1 MAGQYVDVVKPKEHH
16 SMPNE
21 SNEESK
27 DGRIRVTLHP
37 SIVKNIKQKLPEH
50 QRDRPLAF
58 IIDDLLADR
67 IKTTVDSSAIISG
80 PPGRYSYSS
89 SFEELEKESLRE
101 KGRETFITPP
111 SEYFTCHEKYQNDC
125 GLENHE
131 RWLKAEAEEQAEK
144 HKAFLEEQKKVGQ
157 KLPTAFLQF
166 WETFNTAPRKANQSR
181 KKAFEAWKEALK
193 VEKSDR
199 LIEAARRAVLDQTNK
214 MQQEEWFEPL
224 PDCYRWLRDE
234 KFVVL
239 LEAHVP
245 AKAKQI
251 IPGVTCL

>member
-1 MAGQYVDVVKPKEHH
+1 
-16 SMPNE
+16 MPNE

-50 QRDRPLAF
+50 QRDRPF
-58 IIDDLLADR
+58 SFVVDDLLAER
-67 IKTTVDSSAIISG
+67 LETEVDSSLKISG

-89 SFEELEKESLRE
+89 NSSSFEELESMR
-101 KGRETFITPP
+101 GRETFIEPV
-111 SEYFTCHEKYQNDC
+111 SENFICHDP
-125 GLENHE
+125 
-131 RWLKAEAEEQAEK
+131 EK
-144 HKAFLEEQKKVGQ
+144 HKAFLKEQKKVAQ

-199 LIEAARRAVLDQTNK
+199 LIEAARRAVLDQTHK

-239 LEAHVP
+239 LEAHTP
-245 AKAKQI
+245 AEAKQI
-251 IPGVTCL
+251 IPGVTVL

>member
-1 MAGQYVDVVKPKEHH
+1 MPSESQTRAVIHPTLIERINRTLPKYKLDQGI
-16 SMPNE
+16 STCVQDLVNE
-21 SNEESK
+21 AL
-27 DGRIRVTLHP
+27 DTRAT
-37 SIVKNIKQKLPEH
+37 
-50 QRDRPLAF
+50 
-58 IIDDLLADR
+58 
-67 IKTTVDSSAIISG
+67 ISG

-89 SFEELEKESLRE
+89 NSNSFEGLRKEYE
-101 KGRETFITPP
+101 ENIKETFLTPI
-111 SEYFTCHEKYQNDC
+111 SENFVCHDPKDHQ
-125 GLENHE
+125 
-131 RWLKAEAEEQAEK
+131 
-144 HKAFLEEQKKVGQ
+144 AFLKEQKKVVQ

-199 LIEAARRAVLDQTNK
+199 LIEAAKRAVLDQTNK
-214 MQQEEWFEPL
+214 LQHDEWFEPL

-239 LEAHVP
+239 LEQHTP

-251 IPGVTCL
+251 IPGVTVL

>member
-1 MAGQYVDVVKPKEHH
+1 MTTESIRVDSEVLQQALKKKPNYLTKAGYFSQIIADYVDKQ
-16 SMPNE
+16 
-21 SNEESK
+21 
-27 DGRIRVTLHP
+27 
-37 SIVKNIKQKLPEH
+37 NIMK
-50 QRDRPLAF
+50 R
-58 IIDDLLADR
+58 
-67 IKTTVDSSAIISG
+67 
-80 PPGRYSYSS
+80 PPGRYSYSSNSS
-89 SFEELEKESLRE
+89 SFEELEKESMRE
-101 KGRETFITPP
+101 KGRETFLTPI
-111 SEYFTCHEKYQNDC
+111 SENFVCHDEK
-125 GLENHE
+125 
-131 RWLKAEAEEQAEK
+131 K
-144 HKAFLEEQKKVGQ
+144 HQAFLKEQKKVTQ

-166 WETFNTAPRKANQSR
+166 WETYQTAPRKANQSR

-214 MQQEEWFEPL
+214 MQHEEWFEPL

-239 LEAHVP
+239 LESHTP

>member
-1 MAGQYVDVVKPKEHH
+1 MDTV
-16 SMPNE
+16 S
-21 SNEESK
+21 
-27 DGRIRVTLHP
+27 IR
-37 SIVKNIKQKLPEH
+37 
-50 QRDRPLAF
+50 
-58 IIDDLLADR
+58 IDDEVYKRALKKKRKYVSVTTHLSLLIEEALDMLDTMKR
-67 IKTTVDSSAIISG
+67 

-89 SFEELEKESLRE
+89 NSSSFEGLRKEYE
-101 KGRETFITPP
+101 ENIKETFLTPI
-111 SEYFTCHEKYQNDC
+111 SENFVCHDPKEHQ
-125 GLENHE
+125 
-131 RWLKAEAEEQAEK
+131 
-144 HKAFLEEQKKVGQ
+144 AFLKEQKKVVQ

-166 WETFNTAPRKANQSR
+166 WETYQTAPRKANQSR

-239 LEAHVP
+239 LEQHTP

>member
-1 MAGQYVDVVKPKEHH
+1 MDTV
-16 SMPNE
+16 S
-21 SNEESK
+21 
-27 DGRIRVTLHP
+27 IR
-37 SIVKNIKQKLPEH
+37 
-50 QRDRPLAF
+50 
-58 IIDDLLADR
+58 IDDEVYKRALKKKRKYVSVTTHLSLLIEEALDMLDTMKR
-67 IKTTVDSSAIISG
+67 

-89 SFEELEKESLRE
+89 NSSSFEELERESMRE
-101 KGRETFITPP
+101 KGRETFLTPV
-111 SEYFTCHEKYQNDC
+111 SENFVCHDP
-125 GLENHE
+125 
-131 RWLKAEAEEQAEK
+131 EK
-144 HKAFLEEQKKVGQ
+144 HKPLTKEQKKIVRQ
-157 KLPTAFLQF
+157 AKETNTLPDEFLEF
-166 WETFNTAPRKANQSR
+166 WQTYNTAPKKANQSR

-214 MQQEEWFEPL
+214 MQHEEWFEPL

-239 LEAHVP
+239 LEQHTP